1 MSRTQRTSLRR
12 ARGVKSGAHEPLK
25 DVGALYRAQRTDR
38 RPITR
43 RLPQPLLGLVNVS
56 ELFDGL
62 AGLPGSR
69 DAGAING
76 IAVTRLIN
84 GVEYAH
90 TQVVDER
97 QMRAAWRRR
106 RGGGAVPLLLVSDDP
121 DRDGHV
127 RVLGPQPEGP
137 VRRIR
142 TDSLLD
148 LISRTAGL
156 GRLEAVRQVAQEV
169 ERLDTEGV
177 AGLTVRGL
185 GSEHLFR
192 FRLPRSERWDSMQE
206 LAAGLPAGGWREVLV
221 GLGYE
226 LERLPKRGYLAT
238 HGGRP
243 VIVVHPRQSADQFA
257 RLDEAGRLPEGAL
270 VADCLAHGVRYGMLA
285 AGTRIRL
292 LRAGGDAAGSTTRYL
307 ELDPAAIEPEYQP
320 LLGLLAPPYL
330 VGPGLDEL
338 LVEARDYGSALR
350 QRLDQSIRQ
359 KVLPILGR
367 ELGRWAT
374 SDGRD
379 VTDDRVRA
387 DLEAAAL
394 TWVFRALF
402 VLYAESA
409 GYLPMSNHTYGG
421 RSFTRIAERAA
432 EELDVADRNART
444 FWRDIAALVEAMRTG
459 QSAWGVPA
467 YNGALFAS
475 NGFDGAEVL
484 EAASITDAALA
495 PALVALARDSDDPD
509 IGVDFSGL
517 EIGHLGHI
525 YEGLLSLRLSV
536 ADRDFRYDPGNDRY
550 VPASDDKVEVAQGE
564 LLWLTN
570 EGGRKGGGVY
580 YTRTELVRHLV
591 REAVRPAFDR
601 HLVEVR
607 EIAAT
612 DPATASHEL
621 FDFFVLDP
629 ACGSAHFLV
638 EVVEELADQIATLLG
653 ELALPAV
660 RDDLDA
666 LRAAAGTTFGAG
678 MEDTALL
685 KRLVLK
691 RCVYGVDLSRMGAE
705 IAKVSLWLGSFVPG
719 LSLAYL
725 DHNIQVG
732 NSLIGVTRPESI
744 TAPGTQHGQVALFG
758 DALSEAIAGSAREA
772 AHLRSIEDR
781 TPDEVE
787 ASRSA
792 HQALHDR
799 VAAAKRVL
807 DLWVAEP
814 LGLTAARQEALQ
826 QGQEII
832 EGQDSLLADQ
842 ATELADRYDVLHWPL
857 AFAEVFGRGRPGFD
871 VVVGNPPWEE
881 VNVDELT
888 VYAFYRPGLRSMP
901 EAPRLEAIDDLLR
914 ARSDVR
920 DRVTEERQRLA
931 GIRAYLTP
939 QSGYVA
945 GPGNADLYEFFCQRY
960 RELLRSG
967 GRLGV
972 VLPRSVFL
980 AKGSAAFRVWLFD
993 HAVPTRIDFLVNNRL
1008 WAFDT
1013 HPQYTIAL
1021 LAAERRE
1028 SASDD
1033 VLEVAGVAR
1042 SASEFLIQSGRPGL
1056 RLERAALGP
1065 ELEIPLLASQEA
1077 ANLLGKLR
1085 TGVPFATGSSRWRCF
1100 PVQGDFNETSDRALW
1115 KDATAGRPLWK
1126 GESFDQ
1132 FDPHGLEER
1141 VCPVT
1146 EDALNKARKSRPGA
1160 GSLLAANI
1168 PVTVRRQALERT
1180 LPRARVAFRDVSRA
1194 TDSRTIRACLIP
1206 PEHFLTNKAPYLV
1219 FIEDEPRAEAACLAL
1234 MNSLTFDWQAR
1245 RFVETS
1251 VNFFIL
1257 EGLRLP
1263 ELDDVTFADLAA
1275 AAARLSCPDD
1285 RFADFAQAAGVETG
1299 PLLDDQRTG
1308 LRAEMDATVA
1318 RAWGLT
1324 EDELEL
1330 VFSDFTSDAVPH
1342 EYRDAVR
1349 RCFAA

>member
-1 MSRTQRTSLRR
+1 MNSLVCPREVDRTTSFTRRRPESSLR
-12 ARGVKSGAHEPLK
+12 
-25 DVGALYRAQRTDR
+25 
-38 RPITR
+38 
-43 RLPQPLLGLVNVS
+43 LVNAI

-69 DAGAING
+69 DAGATNG
-76 IAVTRLIN
+76 IAATRLIN

-90 TQVVDER
+90 TSVIDER

-106 RGGGAVPLLLVSDDP
+106 RGGGAVPLLLVGDDP
-121 DRDGHV
+121 DSEGHV
-127 RVLGPQPEGP
+127 RVLGPQPEAP

-142 TDSLLD
+142 TDSLFD
-148 LISRTAGL
+148 LILRTTGL

-169 ERLDTEGV
+169 ERLDAEGV

-192 FRLPRSERWDSMQE
+192 LRLPRSERWDSMRE
-206 LAAGLPAGGWREVLV
+206 LAAGLPAGGWRDVLG

-270 VADCLAHGVRYGMLA
+270 VADCLAHGVRYGVLA

-320 LLGLLAPPYL
+320 LLGLLAPAYL
-330 VGPGLDEL
+330 VDGGLDEL

-359 KVLPILGR
+359 NVLPVLGR

-379 VTDDRVRA
+379 VIDDRVRA

-402 VLYAESA
+402 MLYAESA

-432 EELDVADRNART
+432 EELDVADPNART
-444 FWRDIAALVEAMRTG
+444 FWRDITALVEAMRTG

-475 NGFDGAEVL
+475 DGFDGAEVL
-484 EAASITDAALA
+484 EAASIPDAALA
-495 PALVALARDSDDPD
+495 PALVALARDPEDPNT
-509 IGVDFSGL
+509 GVDFSGL

-536 ADRDFRYDPGNDRY
+536 ADRDFKYDPGSDRY
-550 VPASDDKVEVAQGE
+550 VPASHDEVEVAQGE

-607 EIAAT
+607 ELATT
-612 DPATASHEL
+612 DPTTASRQL

-660 RDDLDA
+660 RDELDA

-732 NSLIGVTRPESI
+732 NSLIGVARPESI
-744 TAPGTQHGQVALFG
+744 TPPGTQHGQVAMFG
-758 DALSEAIAGSAREA
+758 DALSEAIAAAAREA
-772 AHLRSIEDR
+772 ALLRAIEDR

-792 HQALHDR
+792 DHVLHEH

-814 LGLTAARQEALQ
+814 LGLIGARQEALL
-826 QGQEII
+826 QGHEII
-832 EGQDSLLADQ
+832 EGQGSLIADQ
-842 ATELADRYDVLHWPL
+842 AGDLAGRHSALHWPL
-857 AFAEVFGRGRPGFD
+857 AFAEVFDRRRPGFD

-881 VNVDELT
+881 VT
-888 VYAFYRPGLRSMP
+888 VEEQSFYAWYRPGIRRGIPEEDRRRAVAELIAQRPDLPQRFVELQESALRMRDYFAAEYEGSAGDP
-901 EAPRLEAIDDLLR
+901 
-914 ARSDVR
+914 DV
-920 DRVTEERQRLA
+920 
-931 GIRAYLTP
+931 YK
-939 QSGYVA
+939 
-945 GPGNADLYEFFCQRY
+945 FFCQRY
-960 RELLRSG
+960 QELLRNG

-972 VLPRSVFL
+972 VLPRAVF
-980 AKGSAAFRVWLFD
+980 ATKGSAAFRSWLFD
-993 HAVPTRIDFLVNNRL
+993 RAAPRRVDFLLNNRR

-1013 HPQYTIAL
+1013 HPQFTFAL
-1021 LAAERRE
+1021 LAAERRAPE
-1028 SASDD
+1028 PDD
-1033 VLEVAGVAR
+1033 VVEVAGVAR
-1042 SASEFLIQSGRPGL
+1042 SASEFAAQSARPGL
-1056 RLERAALGP
+1056 RLQRAAFGP
-1065 ELEIPLLASQEA
+1065 ALEVPLLRSQPEA
-1077 ANLLGKLR
+1077 DLLAKLR
-1085 TGVPFATGSSRWRCF
+1085 TGVPFPFGCNRWRCF
-1100 PVQGDFNETSDRALW
+1100 PVAEFHETHDAGLW
-1115 KDATAGRPLWK
+1115 QDATSGRPLWK
-1126 GESFDQ
+1126 GESFNQ
-1132 FDPHGLEER
+1132 YDPNGAGER
-1141 VCPVT
+1141 LCPAS
-1146 EDALNKARKSRPGA
+1146 EAALAKARKPRPGA
-1160 GSLLAANI
+1160 GSVLAERV
-1168 PVTVRRQALERT
+1168 PVTARRQAVERT
-1180 LPRARVAFRDVSRA
+1180 IGRARIAFNDVTQR
-1194 TDSRTIRACLIP
+1194 TNSRTVVACLIP
-1206 PEHFLTNKAPYLV
+1206 PDHFLTNKAPYLA
-1219 FIEDEPRAEAACLAL
+1219 FLDDDPQSEAVCLAL
-1234 MNSLTFDWQAR
+1234 MNSLVFDWQAR
-1245 RFVETS
+1245 RFVEINL
-1251 VNFFIL
+1251 NFFIL

-1263 ELDDVTFADLAA
+1263 ELDDPAFAVLALNAATLSCQDERFVEFAA
-1275 AAARLSCPDD
+1275 AT
-1285 RFADFAQAAGVETG
+1285 GVDVG
-1299 PLLDDQRTG
+1299 PKSDEERTH
-1308 LRAEMDATVA
+1308 LRAEIDATVA
-1318 RAWGLT
+1318 RAWRLT
-1324 EDELEL
+1324 ADELEL
-1330 VFSDFTSDAVPH
+1330 VFTDFTAAAVPDD
-1342 EYRDAVR
+1342 YRDDVR
-1349 RCFAA
+1349 RRFTE